1 MGRLQRTISL
11 ITFAIMILGLTI
23 VASAQY
29 RDRGRNNSGYYG
41 NQDISSSI
49 KILRDQARQFEDTLD
64 RELDRSRHDGSRRE
78 DNLNKLAGK
87 FKNAA
92 EDLDDEY
99 KGRRNERKSADE
111 ARKVLNLASQL
122 DQDLS
127 ASRIGRDS
135 FAVRQAWTGI
145 ERNLVT
151 ISRAYNYTYNGRYGR
166 NGGGGYGNND
176 GPYGNNRGN
185 GPYGNNRDNG
195 PYGNNRDNGPYGNNR
210 YGNLGGTI
218 SNLKAKARVFENTL
232 DSDRNNRNNR
242 TLENLS
248 DRFKNAVDDLAD
260 EYYDRDNGFQ
270 EAQRVLSIAEQLDAE
285 VARTGVNRSIR
296 RDWNS
301 IENDLNVLARGYNI
315 NYRRNNGGGIRD
327 IFRNFPF

>member
-1 MGRLQRTISL
+1 
-11 ITFAIMILGLTI
+11 MILGLTV

-29 RDRGRNNSGYYG
+29 RSRDRNSSGSYG
-41 NQDISSSI
+41 NQDISSSV
-49 KILRDQARQFEDTLD
+49 KSLRDQARQFENTLD
-64 RELDRSRHDGSRRE
+64 RELDRSRYDGSQRE

-99 KGRRNERKSADE
+99 EGRRNERASADE

-122 DQDLS
+122 DQALS
-127 ASRIGRDS
+127 TSRIGRNS
-135 FAVRQAWTGI
+135 FAVSQAWTGI

-151 ISRAYNYTYNGRYGR
+151 ISRFYNYSYNGQYGR
-166 NGGGGYGNND
+166 NGGGGNNGGYGNGD
-176 GPYGNNRGN
+176 GTYSGNNRGNGSYGGNNRGN
-185 GPYGNNRDNG
+185 GPYG
-195 PYGNNRDNGPYGNNR
+195 GNNR

-218 SNLKAKARVFENTL
+218 NNLKAKARVFENTL
-232 DSDRNNRNNR
+232 DNDRNNRNNR
-242 TLENLS
+242 NLENLS

-260 EYYDRDNGFQ
+260 EYNDRDNGYQ
-270 EAQRVLSIAEQLDAE
+270 EAQRVLTLAEQLDAE

-301 IENDLNVLARGYNI
+301 IENDLNTLARGYNI
-315 NYRRNNGGGIRD
+315 SYRRNNGGGIRD